1 MKVQKVGPDVCYSL
15 KEKARFVDW
24 YPESQEHFA
33 LISRAGFTP
42 RMREIAEEEGVIL
55 IGLEDMVQA

>member
-1 MKVQKVGPDVCYSL
+1 MEVQKVGPDVYYSL
-15 KEKARFVDW
+15 KEMVRFVDW

-42 RMREIAEEEGVIL
+42 RMQEIAEEEKVIL
-55 IGLEDMVQA
+55 IALADMLQI